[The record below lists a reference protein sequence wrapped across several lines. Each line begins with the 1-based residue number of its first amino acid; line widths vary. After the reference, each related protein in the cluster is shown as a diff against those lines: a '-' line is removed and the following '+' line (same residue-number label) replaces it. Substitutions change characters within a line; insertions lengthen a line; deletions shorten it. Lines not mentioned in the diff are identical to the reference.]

1 MVTQRYDRREMHFG
15 IEFVGRGQ
23 TVLRINDVFEQV
35 GKPFVKQ
42 HPVHYVGM
50 NALHIRDSEVQL
62 EFVTGISLLVGPAGI
77 NLVKPR
83 RLMKFF
89 LFVALE
95 GVDVSYLRIELVVF
109 QGDGAV
115 LQDLVFG
122 INFITALPRFR
133 QRQVGAYGKPQQ
145 AVVGQTVVESQ
156 IKEQF

>member
-1 MVTQRYDRREMHFG
+1 MT
-15 IEFVGRGQ
+15 
-23 TVLRINDVFEQV
+23 
-35 GKPFVKQ
+35 
-42 HPVHYVGM
+42 
-50 NALHIRDSEVQL
+50 ALHIRYSEVQL

-95 GVDVSYLRIELVVF
+95 GVDVSYLRIEIVVF

-122 INFITALPRFR
+122 VNFIAALPRFR
-133 QRQVGAYGKPQQ
+133 QRQVGANGKPQQ
-145 AVVGQTVVESQ
+145 AIVGQTIVESQ
-156 IKEQF
+156 IKEQFRLNRLGKRTSEFYVTSGVAVVYVIVVPIAHSGAEIVICR